1 VRITSYAQN
10 FEDVLL
16 WRALRHIDK
25 GFYIDVGA
33 FDPIYDSVSKCFY
46 EQGWRGVH
54 VEPTTAYAT
63 RIQADRPDEVVIQ
76 AAICETAGIIPFYEV
91 PNTGLSTFSSEVAEV
106 ASEHGW
112 ISSPTLVPAISLDDL
127 FSQIAAEDIHWL
139 KIDVEGAE
147 EAALRGWKTSSHRP
161 WIIVIE
167 AIAPHTREKSHEPWD
182 HLVLAKGYKF
192 AQFDGVNRYYVSDEK
207 LELLKSFETGPCLWD
222 EFQLPASNP
231 IAAPLAER
239 LTKQIDETAELL
251 SQSKRHTF
259 ELSCAV
265 ERLEPIAS
273 RAQTLEGEL
282 ARADQENLG
291 IRQESQIKDARI
303 SLLER
308 TADTL
313 RLDLSELQ
321 NALSAL
327 QQEKERLAMA
337 VRIASE
343 GRWWRLGSK
352 LSPAMRAASDLAIA
366 DGNGRKATNAPIPF
380 YGSNPL
386 KALTALPPQEFI
398 TQAYRLILGRDGDE
412 QGVAHHLDLIRAG
425 TTPIDIL
432 VGLRQSTEGHQFY
445 ARDPR
450 LDGAFHRYNLLK
462 AILPRFM
469 LKRSYGLR
477 DDPGNALS
485 IAKLE
490 SFDDAAFVQELYR
503 AILRRDPDPSGFSH
517 NVIALRSGASKI
529 ELIYNLSRSD
539 EAKDAN
545 YRIAGLNAAL
555 RRYRQRQSP
564 WLRHWLQIKEAFGG
578 RERDFRRLIA
588 IENSLGILATTPT
601 PTPSFSQTTSRE
613 VPPIYKA
620 NGRPFPRCDKDTTA
634 RTWDIPTAD
643 TVAHDHE
650 FLASA
655 LVAKGQLLSASDAD
669 VRIVDN
675 VDVEAVEADHTLKIG
690 YQLSGDYGSIR
701 EIRDVLDGAAG
712 VSRGEAKDLVDG
724 GFDRPIEVVGRGMQ
738 QWASIVADRA
748 YRMPGK
754 GFRFLHVSACKPLEH
769 CETLVNAFARIF
781 GANDPVSLVIV
792 PTSNAADRLYEWIL
806 SRSQHED
813 DFPTIIVVRTNPTDA
828 QIKALYEQS
837 DAFVSLSTAND
848 FNVPVA
854 TALLTGIPA
863 IVVAHGGHMTYCSA
877 DCCWLVDYQFATMP
891 SDSDMRAVPLHADV
905 ENALSSVYHAP
916 TVVCDKRVSRGK
928 STIADLCNWDQVADG
943 IVRLAHRAGQHRAD
957 PHSNFRIGWVTTWNI
972 RCGIATFT
980 SHLSETIADS
990 SVIFA
995 AHDSL
1000 LTKRDGENVHRSWT
1014 VSKDE
1019 NGLSHVSEL
1028 MADMPMDAVI
1038 IQFNFGF
1045 FNHAELNDFGVAAV
1059 NSGKIVLFHLHS
1071 TVDPL
1076 GDVENY
1082 RLADLLPA
1090 LSLCHRI
1097 IVHSPADRNRLKQ
1110 LGLVDN
1116 VMIMPH
1122 GVVSVGDPTQLR
1134 DKVVGA
1140 PLLTSFGFAFYSK
1153 GLIELVEAIGILKRK
1168 GRRVRLRM
1176 LNAEYPTEESRTVLM
1191 TVRSLIRKL
1200 NLDDEIE
1207 VRSEFLDDDVCLAL
1221 IGEADLVVNPYQ
1233 RTGESASGATRY
1245 GLAAGRPVAVTPLPF
1260 FDDLGEAVYR
1270 FPGITPNDLAAGI
1283 DDVLRHLEQQ
1293 TPHAHS
1299 VRANAGKWLDQHDFV
1314 KQGDRLLRMLRALA
1328 INTSYIS

>member
-1 VRITSYAQN
+1 MRITSYSQN

-16 WRALRHIDK
+16 WRALSHIDK

-46 EQGWRGVH
+46 EQGWRGLH
-54 VEPTTAYAT
+54 VEPTTAYAA

-127 FSQIAAEDIHWL
+127 FSQIAADDIHWL

-147 EAALRGWKTSSHRP
+147 EAALRGWKTSPHRP
-161 WIIVIE
+161 WIIVVE
-167 AIAPHTREKSHEPWD
+167 AIAPLTRDKSHEPWD

-259 ELSCAV
+259 ELSCAI
-265 ERLEPIAS
+265 ERLAPIAS

-291 IRQESQIKDARI
+291 IRQESQIKDTKI
-303 SLLER
+303 SLLEK
-308 TADTL
+308 TTDTL
-313 RLDLSELQ
+313 RQ
-321 NALSAL
+321 NLNEIQSALSVL
-327 QQEKERLAMA
+327 QQEKERLATA

-343 GRWWRLGSK
+343 GHWWRLGTR
-352 LSPAMRAASDLAIA
+352 LSPAMRVASDLAIA
-366 DGNGRKATNAPIPF
+366 DGNGGKASAGAIQF
-380 YGSNPL
+380 YRGNLL
-386 KALTALPPQEFI
+386 KALSALPSEEFVS
-398 TQAYRLILGRDGDE
+398 QAYRLILGREGDE
-412 QGVAHHLDLIRAG
+412 QGIAHHLNLVRAG
-425 TTPIDIL
+425 TSPIDIM
-432 VGLRQSTEGHQFY
+432 VSLRQSMEGQQFFV
-445 ARDPR
+445 RHPR
-450 LDGAFHRYNLLK
+450 LDGAIRRYKLLK

-469 LKRSYGLR
+469 LKQLYGLR

-485 IAKLE
+485 ITKLK
-490 SFDDAAFVQELYR
+490 SFDDAAFVQEMYR
-503 AILRRDPDPSGFSH
+503 AILQRDADPSGFSH
-517 NVIALRSGASKI
+517 NISALRSGASKI

-545 YRIAGLNAAL
+545 YRMAGLNAAL
-555 RRYRQRQSP
+555 RKYRQRQSSWFRN
-564 WLRHWLQIKEAFGG
+564 WLRIKDAFGG
-578 RERDFRRLIA
+578 RERHFRRLIA
-588 IENSLGILATTPT
+588 IENSLSILATT
-601 PTPSFSQTTSRE
+601 PTPSFSQTTSSE
-613 VPPIYKA
+613 VPPIYA
-620 NGRPFPRCDKDTTA
+620 ATSRPLLRCDTDTNA
-634 RTWDIPTAD
+634 LTWDIPTAEAI
-643 TVAHDHE
+643 AHDHE

-655 LVAKGQLLSASDAD
+655 LVARGQLLSASDAD
-669 VRIVDN
+669 VSIVDN
-675 VDVEAVEADHTLKIG
+675 VHVEAVQAHHTLKIG
-690 YQLSGDYGSIR
+690 YQLPRNYGSIP
-701 EIRDVLDGAAG
+701 EIRDALDGAAC
-712 VSRGEAKDLVDG
+712 VSRSEAKNLVDG
-724 GFDRPIEVVGRGMQ
+724 GFDRPIEVIGQGMQ

-748 YRMPGK
+748 YRIPGK
-754 GFRFLHVSACKPLEH
+754 GFRFLHVSACEPLEH
-769 CETLVNAFARIF
+769 CETLVNAFARMF
-781 GANDPVSLVIV
+781 GANDPVCLVVV
-792 PTSNAADRLYEWIL
+792 PTSNAADRLYEWMS
-806 SRSQHED
+806 SRAQHED
-813 DFPTIIVVRTNPTDA
+813 DFPTIVVVRTNPTDA
-828 QIKALYEQS
+828 KIKALYEQS

-848 FNVPVA
+848 FNVPIA

-863 IVVAHGGHMTYCSA
+863 IVVAHGGHMTYCST
-877 DCCWLVDYQFATMP
+877 DCCWLVDYQFTTAP
-891 SDSDMRAVPLHADV
+891 SNSDMRAVPVGADV

-916 TVVCDKRVSRGK
+916 TVVRDKRVSRGK
-928 STIADLCNWDQVADG
+928 SAIADLCNWDQVADG
-943 IVRLAHRAGQHRAD
+943 IVRLAHRAGRHRAD
-957 PHSNFRIGWVTTWNI
+957 CHSNFRIGWVTTWNI

-995 AHDSL
+995 AHDAL
-1000 LTKRDGENVHRSWT
+1000 LTKRDGKNVHRSWT
-1014 VSKDE
+1014 VSKEE

-1028 MADMPMDAVI
+1028 MADMRMDAVI

-1076 GDVENY
+1076 GNVENY

-1097 IVHSPADRNRLKQ
+1097 IVHSPADMNRLKQ

-1122 GVVSVGDPTQLR
+1122 GVVSIGDPAQLR
-1134 DKVVGA
+1134 DKVMGA

-1270 FPGITPNDLAAGI
+1270 FPGIAPDDLAAGI

-1293 TPHAHS
+1293 TPHAQS
-1299 VRANAGKWLDQHDFV
+1299 VRANARKWLDEHDFA